1 MLTNPYVDP
10 RCTHTTAN
18 GSRCRML
25 CMNDKSSLCQMHFDQ
40 QRRFEEDDLAAGQL
54 LGPVED
60 LQTPAQINDALRRL
74 FQVLARQRIPPRNAA
89 ILAYICQL
97 LLTSLSVMERQN
109 LRAETAPAVK
119 QILARILKSPLLD
132 AAAPSSDDSE
142 GAPASSQPQEPG
154 SQDTPSDANITIAN
168 Y

>member
-10 RCTHTTAN
+10 RCSHTTAN

-25 CMNDKSSLCQMHFDQ
+25 CMNDKTSLCQVHFDQ
-40 QRRFEEDDLAAGQL
+40 QRRFEEDDLAAGQIL
-54 LGPVED
+54 SPIED
-60 LQTPAQINDALRRL
+60 LKTPAQINDALRRL
-74 FQVLARQRIPPRNAA
+74 FQLLARQRIPPRNAA

-142 GAPASSQPQEPG
+142 GAAASSQPQEPG

>member
-1 MLTNPYVDP
+1 
-10 RCTHTTAN
+10 
-18 GSRCRML
+18 
-25 CMNDKSSLCQMHFDQ
+25 MNSKTSLCQMHFDQ

-74 FQVLARQRIPPRNAA
+74 FQLLARQRIPPRNAA

-154 SQDTPSDANITIAN
+154 SQDTQSVPNITIAN